1 MACRPDEPGA
11 PIGVHDL
18 LQTLPMDESR
28 ASVVVAD
35 DHPVYRGAIAGI
47 VEAHP
52 ELELAGQADTGRSAI
67 VLIASARP
75 DVAVVDLRMPDLDGM
90 GVLRAVVR
98 DGLPTRVVLLT
109 AEADGATAHDAVAAG
124 AAGFL
129 SKQSGAPEIGAAI
142 VAVARGATV
151 LAPEI
156 QAGLAAEIRA
166 RSAGTPR
173 LLSDREL
180 EVLRLTADG
189 HSAPEIGRRLYL
201 SGATVKTHL
210 QRVYEKLGVTDRASA
225 VAEGMRRGLLE

>member
-1 MACRPDEPGA
+1 MG
-11 PIGVHDL
+11 
-18 LQTLPMDESR
+18 ESY

-52 ELELAGQADTGRSAI
+52 QLELAGEAETGRTALE
-67 VLIASARP
+67 LIAGARP
-75 DVAVVDLRMPDLDGM
+75 DVAVADIRMPDLDGLA
-90 GVLRAVVR
+90 VLRAVVR
-98 DGLPTRVVLLT
+98 DGLPTRVMLLT
-109 AEADGATAHDAVAAG
+109 AEVDGATAHDAVAAG
-124 AAGFL
+124 AAGYM
-129 SKQSGAPEIGAAI
+129 SKQSGATVIGEAI
-142 VAVARGATV
+142 VAVARGDTV

-166 RSAGTPR
+166 RSETSAR

-180 EVLRLTADG
+180 EVLRLTAEG

-201 SGATVKTHL
+201 SAATVKTHL
-210 QRVYEKLGVTDRASA
+210 QRIYGKLGVTDRASA